1 MDRRHLAGNA
11 LQGAKSERYRV
22 RGRQDAA
29 VPNMDFINENLL
41 TILILLPLVG
51 AVLTLAYQMFWKQEG
66 QIKWVTLGITLLNF
80 LVSLAMFSKSTLA
93 GPSGFFFEK
102 NVPWIRA
109 INTNFHV
116 GVDGLS
122 FWLVILTTFIM
133 PIAVISTWHAVEKRV
148 TAFYI
153 FLLLLESAMIG
164 VFVSLDLLVF
174 YLFFEASL
182 VPMFF
187 LIGIWGGDNRI
198 YAAVKFFIFTALG
211 SLLMLVAII
220 ALYYIYA
227 DQTGFAG
234 TFDFVVIL
242 DAMKTGTLTFAKI
255 PQVGTLLFM
264 AFALAFAIKVPLFPF
279 HTWLPDAHT
288 EAPTAGS
295 VILAAV
301 LLKMGTYGL
310 MRFNFALFPDQ
321 SREWAWLFI
330 TLAIIGIIYGALV
343 AMVQPDMKRLVAYSS
358 VAHMGFVILGMFSFT
373 EAGMQGALFTMLSHG
388 VTTGALF
395 LLVGFVYERRHTR
408 EITQFGGLSNVMPIY
423 ATIFVITTMASV
435 GLPFLN
441 GFVGEFL
448 IMVGMFQSHVLGVT
462 ATTNWNYVAAML
474 SGTGVI
480 FAAVYLLWMVQRVFF
495 GKVTNAKNKGLADLS
510 WREIGIMVPLLFLM
524 VYMGVFPKPFLKRSD
539 DVVKAIQERV
549 MHQAGGTIADGS
561 TSR

>member
-1 MDRRHLAGNA
+1 
-11 LQGAKSERYRV
+11 
-22 RGRQDAA
+22 
-29 VPNMDFINENLL
+29 MDFLNNNLL
-41 TILILLPLVG
+41 TVLIVLPLVA
-51 AVLTLAYQMFWKQEG
+51 AVVTLVYHAAAKNENDL
-66 QIKWVTLGITLLNF
+66 KWVTLGFTLLNF
-80 LVSLAMFSKSTLA
+80 LVSLALFSKTAVA
-93 GPSGFFFEK
+93 GASGFFFEQ
-102 NVPWIRA
+102 NVTWIRS
-109 INTNFHV
+109 INTNYHV

-133 PIAVISTWHAVEKRV
+133 PIAVLSTWHAVEKRSA
-148 TAFYI
+148 AFYI

-187 LIGIWGGDNRI
+187 LIGIWGGANRI
-198 YAAVKFFIFTALG
+198 YAAVKFFIFTAFG

-220 ALYYIYA
+220 ALYYAYA
-227 DQTGFAG
+227 NIPGGTAAG

-242 DAMKTGTLTFAKI
+242 NALKMGTLTFA
-255 PQVGTLLFM
+255 PQTGMLLFA
-264 AFALAFAIKVPLFPF
+264 AFAIAFAIKVPLFPF

-321 SREWAWLFI
+321 ARETAWLFI

-343 AMVQPDMKRLVAYSS
+343 AMVQPDVKRLVAYSS
-358 VAHMGFVILGMFSFT
+358 VAHMGFVVLGMFSFT
-373 EAGMQGALFTMLSHG
+373 EMGMQGAVYQMLNHG
-388 VTTGALF
+388 VSTGALF
-395 LLVGFVYERRHTR
+395 LLVGFIYERRHTR
-408 EITQFGGLSNVMPIY
+408 DITEFGGLANVMPVY
-423 ATIFVITTMASV
+423 STIFVFTVLSSV

-448 IMVGMFQSHVLGVT
+448 IMIGMFQSHVLGIT
-462 ATTNWNYVAAML
+462 ASVNWNYIAAML
-474 SGTGVI
+474 AGTGVI

-495 GKVTNAKNKGLADLS
+495 GKVTNDKNRTLSDLS
-510 WREIGIMVPLLFLM
+510 WREIGLMVPLLVLM
-524 VYMGVFPKPFLKRSD
+524 VYMGVYPKPFLSRTTEA
-539 DVVKAIQERV
+539 VKALQERV
-549 MHQAGGTIADGS
+549 MHQAGGTIERTGLTDPLNK
-561 TSR
+561 

>member
-1 MDRRHLAGNA
+1 
-11 LQGAKSERYRV
+11 
-22 RGRQDAA
+22 
-29 VPNMDFINENLL
+29 MDFINENLL
-41 TILILLPLVG
+41 PILILLPLVG
-51 AVLTLAYQMFWKQEG
+51 AVLTLAHQMFWKQEG
-66 QIKWVTLGITLLNF
+66 QLKWVTLGFTVFNF
-80 LVSLAMFSKSTLA
+80 LVSLALFSKSAIA

-102 NVPWIRA
+102 NVPWIKA
-109 INTNFHV
+109 ISTNFHV

-133 PIAVISTWHAVEKRV
+133 PIAVISTWHAVEKRI

-187 LIGIWGGDNRI
+187 LIGIWGGENRI

-220 ALYYIYA
+220 GLYYIYA
-227 DQTGFAG
+227 DQTGLG
-234 TFDFVVIL
+234 GSFDLVAIL
-242 DAMKTGTLTFAKI
+242 TAMKTGGVVLPAQT
-255 PQVGTLLFM
+255 GMLLFA
-264 AFALAFAIKVPLFPF
+264 AFAIAFAIKVPLFPF

-321 SREWAWLFI
+321 SRETAWIFI

-343 AMVQPDMKRLVAYSS
+343 AMVQPDVKRLVAYSS

-373 EAGMQGALFTMLSHG
+373 EAGMQGAVYQMLNHG
-388 VTTGALF
+388 VSTGALF
-395 LLVGFVYERRHTR
+395 LLVGFIYERRHTR
-408 EITQFGGLSNVMPIY
+408 AITDFGGIANVMPIY
-423 ATIFVITTMASV
+423 ATIFVITVMSSV

-448 IMVGMFQSHVLGVT
+448 IMVGMFQSHVLPVT
-462 ATTNWNYVAAML
+462 NSANWNYIATML
-474 SGTGVI
+474 AGTGVI

-495 GKVTNAKNKGLADLS
+495 GKVTNAKNKVLADLS
-510 WREIGIMVPLLFLM
+510 WREIGIMIPLLFLM
-524 VYMGVFPKPFLKRSD
+524 VYMGVFPKPFLKRTD

-549 MHQAGGTIADGS
+549 MHQAGGTVAEAS
-561 TSR
+561 PSER